1 MSSEVGKAERASR
14 ICTASGEK
22 EKRRVNKSPSS
33 KINAEDDLKS
43 TILNLFKQIQELQQE
58 QSSASFQDQRFY
70 SKSDPLIFEMTYG
83 SITAATCKAQNA

>member
-1 MSSEVGKAERASR
+1 M
-14 ICTASGEK
+14 SGEK
-22 EKRRVNKSPSS
+22 EERSVNKLPSS

-70 SKSDPLIFEMTYG
+70 SKSDPPVFEMTYR
-83 SITAATCKAQNA
+83 SATAATCKAQNA